1 MPANLTPQYLEAEQR
16 YREAKTPAEKI
27 VCLEEMM
34 RLIPKHKGTE
44 KMRADMRRR
53 LSQFKADAGKG
64 GAKRSQ
70 GPMIRREGAGQV
82 VMLGAP
88 NAGKSALL
96 QALTNATSE
105 VAAYPFTTHKPIP
118 GMVRYENV
126 QIQLVDFPALSRDY
140 SESWM
145 PQIARN
151 ADALLWVLDL
161 SSADVLDDVDLI
173 SDTLEAWKILPLT
186 QAGSTQGPDDL
197 PPGGVPLRVLVVG
210 QKADGPTS
218 QENLQVL
225 EEFYG
230 EQWPILPVSAEQ
242 GTGLEALAR
251 ALYELLG
258 VVRVYTKSPGKKADL
273 TAPFTLPHG
282 STVVDVAGT
291 IHKDFAQRLKYA
303 RIWGSDKFD
312 GQMVQRDY
320 VVQEEDVIELH
331 M

>member
-1 MPANLTPQYLEAEQR
+1 MPANLTPQYLDAEQR
-16 YREAKTPAEKI
+16 FRDAKTPAEKI

-53 LSQFKADAGKG
+53 LSQFKTDAGKS

-70 GPMIRREGAGQV
+70 GPSVQREGAGQV
-82 VMLGAP
+82 VMLGAA
-88 NAGKSALL
+88 NAGKSSLL
-96 QALTNATSE
+96 QVLTNAKSE

-118 GMVRYENV
+118 GMVRYHNV
-126 QIQLVDFPALSRDY
+126 QMQLVDFPALSRDY
-140 SESWM
+140 SEPWM
-145 PQIARN
+145 SQIARN

-161 SSADVLDDVDLI
+161 SSADVLDDVELI
-173 SDTLEAWKILPLT
+173 TETLDAWKIFPLT
-186 QAGSTQGPDDL
+186 NERAYEALDDL
-197 PPGGVPLRVLVVG
+197 PSGVVPLRVLVVG
-210 QKADGPTS
+210 QKADSPIS

-225 EEFYG
+225 EELYR
-230 EQWPILPVSAEQ
+230 EQWPILTVSAEQ
-242 GTGLEALAR
+242 GTGLEELTS
-251 ALYELLG
+251 ALYELLD

-273 TAPFTLPHG
+273 SAPFTLPNG
-282 STVVDVAGT
+282 STVVDVAAT
-291 IHKDFAQRLKYA
+291 VHKDFAQRLKYA

>member
-1 MPANLTPQYLEAEQR
+1 
-16 YREAKTPAEKI
+16 
-27 VCLEEMM
+27 
-34 RLIPKHKGTE
+34 
-44 KMRADMRRR
+44 
-53 LSQFKADAGKG
+53 
-64 GAKRSQ
+64 
-70 GPMIRREGAGQV
+70 
-82 VMLGAP
+82 
-88 NAGKSALL
+88 
-96 QALTNATSE
+96 
-105 VAAYPFTTHKPIP
+105 
-118 GMVRYENV
+118 
-126 QIQLVDFPALSRDY
+126 
-140 SESWM
+140 M

-186 QAGSTQGPDDL
+186 QAGSAQGPDDL